1 MSLVE
6 FDLKE
11 KELQA
16 KILIVDDNPS
26 NVILLKKILA
36 FSGYANIVTTT
47 DSREVIDI
55 YKHFRPDLILLDLEM
70 PHLDGFK
77 ILEDLN
83 SLKQEDYLSVMI
95 ITSQS
100 DKEDRLKALKMGA
113 KDYINKPFDHA
124 EILMRIKNMLEI
136 RVLHNQ
142 ANMQN
147 HVLEEK
153 VHQRTSEL
161 RDLQFDLLQRLLR
174 AAEFRD
180 NDTGSHIKR
189 IGQYCSA
196 LAKEAGQSNK
206 FCDLIEHA
214 AMMHDIGK
222 IAIPDE
228 ILLKQGRLTPE
239 EWEKIKIHTI
249 KGSQILA
256 DSPYDVI
263 QLAEQIALTHHE
275 KWDGSG
281 YPNGLAGD
289 EIPISG
295 RITAICDVFD
305 ALLSERPYKKA
316 WPLEKVLEELKSQ
329 SGVQFDPLLIDSF
342 FAILPDILKIKEQY
356 K

>member
-1 MSLVE
+1 MSPVE
-6 FDLKE
+6 FDLNE
-11 KELQA
+11 KERQA

-36 FSGYANIVTTT
+36 FSGYVNIETTT
-47 DSREVIDI
+47 DSRDVINI
-55 YKHFRPDLILLDLEM
+55 YKEFRPDLILLDLEM

-100 DKEDRLKALKMGA
+100 DKENRLKALKMGA

-142 ANMQN
+142 ANIQN

-153 VHQRTSEL
+153 VQQRTSEL
-161 RDLQFDLLQRLLR
+161 RDLQLELIQRLLR

-196 LAKEAGQSNK
+196 LAKEAGLSNK

-228 ILLKQGRLTPE
+228 ILLKQGRLTPG
-239 EWEKIKIHTI
+239 EWEKIKMHTV
-249 KGSQILA
+249 KGSQILT
-256 DSPYDVI
+256 DSTYDVI
-263 QLAEQIALTHHE
+263 QLAEEIALTHHE

-281 YPNGLAGD
+281 YPNGLASD

-316 WPLEKVLEELKSQ
+316 WSLEKVIKEMKDQRGLH
-329 SGVQFDPLLIDSF
+329 FDPSLIDSF
-342 FAILPDILKIKEQY
+342 FAILPDILKIREQY

>member
-6 FDLKE
+6 FDLNE

-47 DSREVIDI
+47 DSREVINI
-55 YKHFRPDLILLDLEM
+55 YKDFRPDLILLDLEM
-70 PHLDGFK
+70 PYLDGFK

-100 DKEDRLKALKMGA
+100 DKENRLKALKMGA

-142 ANMQN
+142 ANIQN

-153 VHQRTSEL
+153 VRQRTSEL

-196 LAKEAGQSNK
+196 LAKEAGLSNK

-228 ILLKQGRLTPE
+228 ILLKQGKLTPE

-289 EIPISG
+289 KIPLSG

-305 ALLSERPYKKA
+305 ALLSERPYKKV
-316 WPLEKVLEELKSQ
+316 WPLEKVIKEMKDQRGLH
-329 SGVQFDPLLIDSF
+329 FDPSLIDSF
-342 FAILPDILKIKEQY
+342 FVILPDILKIREQY

>member
-228 ILLKQGRLTPE
+228 ILLKQGRLTTE

>member
-1 MSLVE
+1 MSPVE
-6 FDLKE
+6 FDLNE
-11 KELQA
+11 KERQA

-36 FSGYANIVTTT
+36 FSGYVNIETTT
-47 DSREVIDI
+47 DSRDVINI
-55 YKHFRPDLILLDLEM
+55 YKEFRPDLILLDLEM

-100 DKEDRLKALKMGA
+100 DKENRLKALKMGA

-142 ANMQN
+142 ANIQN

-153 VHQRTSEL
+153 VQQRTSEL
-161 RDLQFDLLQRLLR
+161 RDLQLELIQRLLR

-196 LAKEAGQSNK
+196 LAKEAGLSNK

-228 ILLKQGRLTPE
+228 ILLKQGRLTPG
-239 EWEKIKIHTI
+239 EWEKIKMHTI
-249 KGSQILA
+249 KGSQILTG
-256 DSPYDVI
+256 SPYDVI
-263 QLAEQIALTHHE
+263 QLAEEIALTHHE

-281 YPNGLAGD
+281 YPNGLASD

-316 WPLEKVLEELKSQ
+316 WSLEKVIKEMKDQRGLH
-329 SGVQFDPLLIDSF
+329 FDPSLIDSF
-342 FAILPDILKIKEQY
+342 FAILPDILKIREQY